1 MAIMRKNK
9 IDFVPLRKT
18 LYYVSALLFILF
30 TLVNCA
36 KRGGGPT
43 GGAMDSIPPAF
54 VKATP
59 PNYTTNFDK
68 DEIRIYFDEYIKLK
82 DYQKQLIISPPLKN
96 SIISPQGSASKYIK
110 ISITDTLVPNT
121 TYVFNF
127 GQSIQDNNEN
137 NPISSFKYVM
147 STGAYI
153 DSLTVRGSIVDELTD
168 KPDNFVS
175 VMLYAVDSTLSDS
188 IIYKDPPR
196 YVTNTLDSLTTFE
209 IGNIKEGEYML
220 IAMKDEDANYTFQPK
235 KDKIA
240 FLKEFITIPTDSSYT
255 LKLFKE
261 TSALKVSRPKQISNG
276 HVSFGIEGPMDS
288 VKIDLLTEKPDQF
301 EELWTQ
307 KPNQD
312 SLHYW
317 YKPQIEIDSLVFEA
331 KGINYTDTL
340 IMRLRNRKPDSLA
353 LSNKSGRTLA
363 LNKPF
368 ELSSSIP
375 LTRLDTNLI
384 NVYKDSTKIEFTVK
398 KDTLLSSLEIDFER
412 NEKSKFQ
419 VQLLPGALT
428 DFFDTVNDTLTYNF
442 QTKEKSDYGGIELNL
457 ENATNFPYI
466 VRLTNA
472 RGDIL
477 QSITTE
483 EETSFNFEFLEPG
496 DYLIQLIEDTNGNG
510 IYDTGNYLEKRQPEK
525 VINYGTTIE
534 VRPSWFAVETFMLTN

>member
-43 GGAMDSIPPAF
+43 GGAMDSIPPSF

-137 NPISSFKYVM
+137 NPFSSFKYVM

-188 IIYKDPPR
+188 IVYKDPPR

-317 YKPQIEIDSLVFEA
+317 YKPQIEIDSLVFEV
-331 KGINYTDTL
+331 KSIEYVDTL

-353 LSNKSGRTLA
+353 LSSASGRTLA

-384 NVYKDSTKIEFTVK
+384 NVYKDSTKIDFTVK

-412 NEKSKFQ
+412 EEKSKFQ
-419 VQLLPGALT
+419 VQLLPGALI
-428 DFFDTVNDTLTYNF
+428 DFFETVNDTLTYNF

-534 VRPSWFAVETFMLTN
+534 VRPSWFAVETFTLSN